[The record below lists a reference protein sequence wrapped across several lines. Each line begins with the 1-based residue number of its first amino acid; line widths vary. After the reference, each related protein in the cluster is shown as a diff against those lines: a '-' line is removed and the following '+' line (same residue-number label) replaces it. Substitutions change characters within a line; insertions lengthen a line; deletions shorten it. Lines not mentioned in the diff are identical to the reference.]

1 LRASLGAAEF
11 NGLLTWADLD
21 LLVSPAIARPL
32 EYKLKIVR
40 LA

>member
-1 LRASLGAAEF
+1 MLHA
-11 NGLLTWADLD
+11 ADLD